1 MGREIEREGAPST
14 QSNLFF
20 GNRGDLATFRT
31 PNPTPNSAKC
41 TQGCSDPS
49 WGLPHGGRVRLKVQ
63 VREAWV
69 EREQEETHE
78 APRGHESHQCSPTL
92 GLPRAE
98 QGETLRGPS
107 LHRVRA
113 PSLG

>member
-49 WGLPHGGRVRLKVQ
+49 WGLPHGGRVRPKVQ

-78 APRGHESHQCSPTL
+78 APPGTRKPPVFPY
-92 GLPRAE
+92 PR
-98 QGETLRGPS
+98 PS
-107 LHRVRA
+107 ACRA
-113 PSLG
+113 R